1 MISVSLPVINLYL
14 EYEKLVAVIETEAE
28 VNAYAASRIINENPL
43 LWRYET
49 VRLEE
54 FLSRY
59 PLDKTR
65 ESRRIFDN
73 DGVLLAE
80 HKDELEWPVITRSFS
95 LTDSGHVVG
104 KLDIS
109 RSLRKIVIQFAY
121 LLFVSTL
128 FGLLTYYFMRM
139 VPLRSLREMLDRL
152 NKANKA
158 LEQRVIEEVKIGNE
172 KDLMLIQQTKLAAMG
187 EMIGNIAHQW
197 RQPLN
202 SVGLIIQDINKAE
215 QSGELDR
222 KYLNDSV
229 DKAMAIIRYMSGT
242 IDDFRYFYKPGK
254 EPEKFNLAEAVT
266 RAISFVYASFQKSG
280 IEIESE
286 IKENFY
292 AEGFSNEYCQVL
304 LNVINNA
311 KDVLVER
318 EIERPKVIIKLFRQ
332 DNRIVVTVRDNGG
345 GIREEILDKIFEP
358 YFSTKKDETGM
369 GIGLYMSKMIIEKNM
384 HGILGVTNT
393 GDGAEFRIEV

>member
-1 MISVSLPVINLYL
+1 MAVLLPVINFYL
-14 EYEKLVAVIETEAE
+14 KYETLVAVIETEAE

-54 FLSRY
+54 FLSRS
-59 PLDKTR
+59 PFDKTR
-65 ESRRIFDN
+65 EVRRIVDN
-73 DGVLLAE
+73 NGVLVAE
-80 HKDELEWPVITRSFS
+80 HNDELEWPVVTRSFS
-95 LTDSGHVVG
+95 LADSGHVAG

-109 RSLRKIVIQFAY
+109 RSLRKIVIQSAY
-121 LLFVSTL
+121 LFLVSTL
-128 FGLLTYYFMRM
+128 FGLSTFYFMRM
-139 VPLRSLREMLDRL
+139 VPLRSLRETLDRL

-215 QSGELDR
+215 KSGELDR
-222 KYLNDSV
+222 KYLNASV
-229 DKAMAIIRYMSGT
+229 DKAMAIIKYMSGT
-242 IDDFRYFYKPGK
+242 IDDFRYFYKPEK
-254 EPEKFNLAEAVT
+254 EPGKFNLAEAVT
-266 RAISFVYASFQKSG
+266 RAISFVLASFQKSG
-280 IEIESE
+280 IEIESDINE
-286 IKENFY
+286 DLY

-304 LNVINNA
+304 LNIINNA
-311 KDVLVER
+311 KDVLVGR
-318 EIERPKVIIKLFRQ
+318 EIEHPKVIIKLFRQ
-332 DNRIVVTVRDNGG
+332 DNRTVVTVRDNGG
-345 GIREEILDKIFEP
+345 GIPEEIMGKIFEP
-358 YFSTKKDETGM
+358 YFSTKKNETGM
-369 GIGLYMSKMIIEKNM
+369 GIGLYMSKMIIEKHM
-384 HGILGVTNT
+384 HGILRVTNS